1 MHPPSSSTSRA
12 SRNQT
17 RSRIIDAA
25 YELFVAGGQ
34 NNVGLREIAERLGV
48 SAMMPYKYFPSKD
61 HIMMELRLGAF
72 DAFAN
77 QLNAAFHK
85 SDEAEPA
92 LRSVCSAY
100 LIYALEHPNPYRLMF
115 DVWEFG
121 RQDEIDRDYGES
133 AKREMQSWRV
143 NRDAVAAFANAEALQ
158 IDIDL
163 GAHLVWSALHGLA
176 SLHLARKLAFGLHF
190 EDLHGPTIDSI
201 VEGLRRSSPRKL

>member
-1 MHPPSSSTSRA
+1 MHAPSSSTSRG
-12 SRNQT
+12 SPDQT
-17 RSRIIDAA
+17 RSLIINAA
-25 YELFVAGGQ
+25 YELFVSGGQ
-34 NNVGLREIAERLGV
+34 NNVSLREIAKRLGV

-72 DAFAN
+72 DAFADR
-77 QLNAAFHK
+77 LKAAFHE
-85 SDEAEPA
+85 SDEAESA
-92 LRSVCSAY
+92 LRAVCLAY
-100 LIYALEHPNPYRLMF
+100 LVYAQEHPNAYRLMF
-115 DVWEFG
+115 DVWAFD

-133 AKREMQSWRV
+133 AKREVQSWRV
-143 NRDAVAAFANAEALQ
+143 NREAVAAFADAEVLQ

-201 VEGLRRSSPRKL
+201 VEGLRRSSP